1 MCLVVFTGLYVDLHI
16 LNIHTCK
23 HLHMFRFA
31 YIAVMDF
38 TMQVYVCQTWIL
50 FILYIVVHIHK
61 LFYVRVHV
69 YYSKNYNKFDTLCMC
84 VFAAVNRASTYHS
97 LLEMEK
103 MFPCGSVSIRHFT

>member
-69 YYSKNYNKFDTLCMC
+69 YYSKNYNKFDTLYMCMC
-84 VFAAVNRASTYHS
+84 
-97 LLEMEK
+97 LLPLTGPAHIIAYWRWRRC
-103 MFPCGSVSIRHFT
+103 FLVGQ